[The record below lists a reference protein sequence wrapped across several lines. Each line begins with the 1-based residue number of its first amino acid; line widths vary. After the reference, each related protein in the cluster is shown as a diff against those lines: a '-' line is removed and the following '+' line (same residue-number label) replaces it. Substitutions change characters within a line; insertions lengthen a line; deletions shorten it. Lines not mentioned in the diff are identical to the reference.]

1 MKRKDDYRYQ
11 HTGVLCDDETCM
23 KTNGITTFES
33 PTKDNIRKGLR
44 HLIGSNTPNDY
55 PKSGDFFFFYC
66 KESIWSHRNSVLT
79 WM

>member
-11 HTGVLCDDETCM
+11 HTGVLCDDGACM
-23 KTNGITTFES
+23 KANGIATFES

-44 HLIGSNTPNDY
+44 HLIDSNIPNDN
-55 PKSGDFFFFYC
+55 PKPGDFFFFYC
-66 KESIWSHRNSVLT
+66 KIFIWSHRDLLT